1 MCIRHTVEIM
11 RKIVAIVFSVFVLA
25 ALCACGA
32 ARLKPSEFTLSDY
45 NGAVVNDKVQL
56 YIPQRTVTDE
66 TEELKLVLENLT
78 DKDYTYDA
86 AQRLEYQKDDGQ
98 WYLVPSQ
105 SDAVPLIIYN
115 LPASGQDET
124 TFHFASHY
132 DKLVEGTYRIIIPLV
147 DSEGVN
153 TLAAAEFSIGR

>member
-66 TEELKLVLENLT
+66 TESVTVVLENLT

-86 AQRLEYQKDDGQ
+86 AQRLEYRKDDGQ
-98 WYLVPSQ
+98 WYLVPSL

-115 LPASGQDET
+115 LPASGQEET
-124 TFHFASHY
+124 VFYFTSHY
-132 DKLVEGTYRIIIPLV
+132 NKLVEGTYRIIIPLV

-153 TLAAAEFSIGR
+153 TLAAVEFNIGR